1 LTNQQLTEKDKQI
14 MDVVAWILQV
24 ILALMFGMAGIMKS
38 TQPKE
43 KLAPN
48 LPWVEDF
55 SATQVKIIGVLEVL
69 AAIGLIVPAVTKIL
83 PQLTGW
89 AGVGLALTMV
99 GAIIVHYRRGENSA
113 IIMNVVLLLAS
124 AFVAYLRLIAVPI
137 V

>member
-1 LTNQQLTEKDKQI
+1 
-14 MDVVAWILQV
+14 MDIIAWILQV

-55 SATQVKIIGVLEVL
+55 SATQVKIIGVLEFL
-69 AAIGLIVPAVTKIL
+69 AAVGLILPAVTKIL

-89 AGVGLALTMV
+89 AGIGLVLTMI
-99 GAIIVHYRRGENSA
+99 GAMVVHYRRGETSA
-113 IIMNVVLLLAS
+113 IGMNAVLLLLAG
-124 AFVAYLRLIAVPI
+124 AVAYLRFVVVPI